1 MTEHTHS
8 GGGRRRPFKAL
19 SRMARLGD
27 IPVVV
32 MLAWAGWLA
41 VPWSFSGLAQARAAA
56 AAAAAEAEPPPAVS
70 SDAVR
75 GGVLASVDVLRGG
88 TLGSATPAMAWGI
101 PAHSVAPA
109 PRTVR
114 ASRDDAPGDGG
125 QAAEPGWAPCDDG
138 AAVSTV
144 WPLHDDA
151 PTAVRSLRKDA
162 PTAVQSLHDDT
173 ATAVQPLHDEDVA
186 VGRPCHGQV
195 VPPTTGGAPCDGAG
209 VRALDEGISAP
220 AISWLYEGDATSSPY
235 EGDATSWPYEEG
247 ANQASGWAAADVLAV
262 ERARIAGEVHDAA
275 GHGLA
280 AIAMQAGLALITLDD
295 DPEQARASLLAIKE
309 TSTTA
314 LTQLRAALDRLDP
327 RDSTH
332 GLGNGVHDLPSLID
346 GVRAAGLPVDVE
358 PADAAVPAH
367 LSATVYGVVRESLTN
382 VLRHAGP
389 TRALVRLSGDPA
401 GLVLEIADRGVG
413 RSGDAD
419 GRGRSDSA
427 DGRGWSGT
435 AEGRGLAGMRARVTA
450 AGGHFTAG
458 PRDGG
463 GFQVLATFPES
474 TTPQRA
480 ASQSATL
487 QGAVD
492 HQDASDRLNSVDSP
506 ADLT

>member
-8 GGGRRRPFKAL
+8 GDGRRRPLKAL

-56 AAAAAEAEPPPAVS
+56 AAAAAEAEPPPVVS

-75 GGVLASVDVLRGG
+75 GSVLASADAVGAGTSTTADVLRGG
-88 TLGSATPAMAWGI
+88 TLASATPAMAWGI

-114 ASRDDAPGDGG
+114 ASRGDAPGD
-125 QAAEPGWAPCDDG
+125 ARADELGWALCDDG
-138 AAVSTV
+138 AA
-144 WPLHDDA
+144 
-151 PTAVRSLRKDA
+151 TAVRPLYDDS
-162 PTAVQSLHDDT
+162 AVQ
-173 ATAVQPLHDEDVA
+173 
-186 VGRPCHGQV
+186 R
-195 VPPTTGGAPCDGAG
+195 
-209 VRALDEGISAP
+209 
-220 AISWLYEGDATSSPY
+220 
-235 EGDATSWPYEEG
+235 
-247 ANQASGWAAADVLAV
+247 ASGWAAADVLAV

-327 RDSTH
+327 RDSAH
-332 GLGNGVHDLPSLID
+332 DLGASAHDLPSLID

-358 PADAAVPAH
+358 PADPAVPAH

-413 RSGDAD
+413 RPGA
-419 GRGRSDSA
+419 A

-450 AGGHFTAG
+450 AGGQFTAG

-463 GFQVLATFPES
+463 GFQVLATFPKNIALQS
-474 TTPQRA
+474 TAP
-480 ASQSATL
+480 QSA
-487 QGAVD
+487 VD
-492 HQDASDRLNSVDSP
+492 RQDTSDRLNLADSP

>member
-8 GGGRRRPFKAL
+8 GDGPRRPFKAL

-27 IPVVV
+27 VPVVI

-56 AAAAAEAEPPPAVS
+56 AAAAAEAEPPPVVS

-75 GGVLASVDVLRGG
+75 SG
-88 TLGSATPAMAWGI
+88 TLASATPARAWGI
-101 PAHSVAPA
+101 PAHSLAPA

-114 ASRDDAPGDGG
+114 ASRGDAPGDGAWEDG
-125 QAAEPGWAPCDDG
+125 LGWALRDDG
-138 AAVSTV
+138 AATAVR
-144 WPLHDDA
+144 PLHDQDA
-151 PTAVRSLRKDA
+151 PATVR
-162 PTAVQSLHDDT
+162 PLHDEG
-173 ATAVQPLHDEDVA
+173 ASSAVWPLHDEDVA
-186 VGRPCHGQV
+186 VYRSVHEQ
-195 VPPTTGGAPCDGAG
+195 GAPP
-209 VRALDEGISAP
+209 V
-220 AISWLYEGDATSSPY
+220 
-235 EGDATSWPYEEG
+235 
-247 ANQASGWAAADVLAV
+247 DVLAV

-327 RDSTH
+327 RESTRDPHDSAYDLRA
-332 GLGNGVHDLPSLID
+332 GAHDLPSLID

-358 PADAAVPAH
+358 PADPAVPAH
-367 LSATVYGVVRESLTN
+367 LSGTVYGVVRESLTN

-389 TRALVRLSGDPA
+389 TRALVRLSGGPA
-401 GLVLEIADRGVG
+401 GLVLEIADRGDG
-413 RSGDAD
+413 RPGAAEERNRSGTAED
-419 GRGRSDSA
+419 R
-427 DGRGWSGT
+427 GT

-450 AGGHFTAG
+450 AGGRFTAG
-458 PRDGG
+458 PREGG
-463 GFQVLATFPES
+463 GFQVLATFPEN
-474 TTPQRA
+474 TTPPGT
-480 ASQSATL
+480 ASQNTAFQGTPL
-487 QGAVD
+487 QNTAFQSTVD
-492 HQDASDRLNSVDSP
+492 HQNTLDRQNIADSP